1 MGWIG
6 VDLDGTLAV
15 HEPGEYDGSI
25 GRPIKPMV
33 DRVKGWLKQDKE
45 VRIVT
50 ARASIVLKMTKG
62 SYQDPPYR
70 QYIERNEQITAIQEW
85 CEKHI
90 GYILKIV
97 CEKDYQMIELWDDR
111 AVTVERNTGRILTDG
126 RV

>member
-33 DRVKGWLKQDKE
+33 ERVKKWLKDGKE

-50 ARASIVLKMTKG
+50 ARACESDHYMEGPVMCPKARAQRELI
-62 SYQDPPYR
+62 YR
-70 QYIERNEQITAIQEW
+70 W
-85 CEKHI
+85 CIKHI
-90 GYILKIV
+90 GQTLKV
-97 CEKDYQMIELWDDR
+97 TCEKDHQMIELWDDR
-111 AVTVERNTGRILTDG
+111 VVTVERNTGRILTEG
-126 RV
+126 KV

>member
-25 GRPIKPMV
+25 GRPVKPMV

-50 ARASIVLKMTKG
+50 ARVSIRDKVKKG
-62 SYQDPPYR
+62 SSPNPYM
-70 QYIERNEQITAIQEW
+70 ERNEQTMLIQDW

-90 GYILKIV
+90 GYVLAIV
-97 CEKDYQMIELWDDR
+97 CVKDYQMIELWDDR